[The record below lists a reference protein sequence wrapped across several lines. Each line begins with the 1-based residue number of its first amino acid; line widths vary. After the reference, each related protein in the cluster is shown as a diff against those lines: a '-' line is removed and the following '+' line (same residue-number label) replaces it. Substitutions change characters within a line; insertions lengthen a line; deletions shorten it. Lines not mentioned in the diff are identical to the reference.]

1 MLLGYPL
8 ISPTHKHPLKIKT
21 QACMT
26 QHKAL
31 EVHCTT
37 FQIAVV
43 MIPQAQNLLSEAK
56 SSR

>member
-1 MLLGYPL
+1 M
-8 ISPTHKHPLKIKT
+8 
-21 QACMT
+21 A

-37 FQIAVV
+37 FQIAVA
-43 MIPQAQNLLSEAK
+43 MIPQAQNFLSEAK

>member
-1 MLLGYPL
+1 
-8 ISPTHKHPLKIKT
+8 
-21 QACMT
+21 MT

-56 SSR
+56 SSQ